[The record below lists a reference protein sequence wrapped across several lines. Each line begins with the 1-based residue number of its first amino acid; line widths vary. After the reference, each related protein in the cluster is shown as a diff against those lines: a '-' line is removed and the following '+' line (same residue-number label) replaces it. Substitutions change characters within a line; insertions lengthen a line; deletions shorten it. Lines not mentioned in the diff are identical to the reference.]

1 MFGLR
6 QGKNGWLSRSPL
18 MLAAPVMATALA
30 ASGCGSGSGGG
41 GNGGSGA
48 IKIGAILP
56 ISGALSYYGTEYRRG
71 MELAQKQINDNGGLN
86 GRKVAFTFL
95 DDGGNTTTALNAVRS
110 LHSKGV
116 KIVTG
121 SGSSTTDLA
130 ISKLADSLGMESWML
145 GTSKDLVNRGLKHT
159 IAPAVL
165 TQNFVGAA
173 FAVFK
178 QTPGILK
185 KPMNQI
191 SVALVYSNDS
201 YGTANAAAEEPAL
214 AGFGAKVTTKISY
227 DITSTDYSAVVSK
240 LKAAKPDVVVQT
252 GYTDDVV
259 LLWKQAKAAGYEPKF
274 MIGSGGTGTLNFV
287 KALGDYANGFA
298 SYGYAL
304 PTPKIQESETFE
316 TNYKADYHA
325 ELTSGHALMVYSST
339 LMLRDVLKKA
349 GGDDPAKVTTAA
361 HSMSAPAGTYPNG
374 CGFKLG
380 SGGENT
386 LCTAGAY
393 QWQNQK
399 LVGVYPDS
407 IATAKLQGPLPLS

>member
-6 QGKNGWLSRSPL
+6 QGKRSWFSRSPL
-18 MLAAPVMATALA
+18 MAAASFMATVLA
-30 ASGCGSGSGGG
+30 ASACGSGGG
-41 GNGGSGA
+41 GGGGGSGD

-56 ISGALSYYGTEYRRG
+56 ISGSLSYYGTEYRRG
-71 MELAQKQINDNGGLN
+71 MELAQKQINDNGGVN
-86 GRKVAFTFL
+86 GRNVAFTFL
-95 DDGGNTTTALNAVRS
+95 DDGGNTTTAINAVRS
-110 LHSKGV
+110 LHSKGF

-145 GTSKDLVNRGLKHT
+145 GTSTELVKRGLKNMV
-159 IAPAVL
+159 APSVL

-173 FAVFK
+173 FVLFK
-178 QTPGILK
+178 QTPAILK

-191 SVALVYSNDS
+191 SVALVYSNDA
-201 YGTANAAAEEPAL
+201 YGTANAAAEGPAL
-214 AGFGAKVTTKISY
+214 TGFGAKVTAKISY
-227 DITSTDYSAVVSK
+227 DITATDYSSVISK
-240 LKAAKPDVVVQT
+240 LKSAKPDVVMQT

-259 LLWKQAKAAGYEPKF
+259 LMWKQAKAAGYEPKF

-287 KALGDYANGFA
+287 KALGSYANGFA

-304 PTPKIQESETFE
+304 PTAKIQSSEEFL
-316 TNYKADYHA
+316 TNYKAAYHA
-325 ELTSGHALMVYSST
+325 DLTSGHALMVYSAM
-339 LMLRDVLKKA
+339 LILRDVLKKA
-349 GGDDPAKVTTAA
+349 GGDQPAKITSAA
-361 HSMSAPAGTYPNG
+361 KGMNEPPGTYPNG

-386 LCTAGAY
+386 LCTAGGY

-399 LVGVYPDS
+399 LVGVYPAS
-407 IATAKLQGPLPLS
+407 IATAQLQGPLPLS

>member
-6 QGKNGWLSRSPL
+6 QGKGGWRSRSPL
-18 MLAAPVMATALA
+18 MAGVVVMAITLA
-30 ASGCGSGSGGG
+30 ASACGSGGG
-41 GNGGSGA
+41 GGGGGSGD

-56 ISGALSYYGTEYRRG
+56 ISGSLSYYGTEYRRG
-71 MELAQKQINDNGGLN
+71 MELAQKQINDNGGVN
-86 GRKVAFTFL
+86 GRKVAFSFL
-95 DDGGNTTTALNAVRS
+95 DDGGNTTTAINAVRS
-110 LHSKGV
+110 LHSKGI

-145 GTSKDLVNRGLKHT
+145 GTSKDLVGRGLKHVV
-159 IAPAVL
+159 APAVL
-165 TQNFVGAA
+165 TENFVGAA

-178 QTPGILK
+178 QTPTILK

-214 AGFGAKVTTKISY
+214 TGFGAKINAKISY

-240 LKAAKPDVVVQT
+240 LKSAKPDVVVQT

-287 KALGDYANGFA
+287 KALGSYANGFA

-304 PTPKIQESETFE
+304 PTPKIPESETFQ
-316 TNYKADYHA
+316 TNYKASYHA
-325 ELTSGHALMVYSST
+325 DLTSGHALMVYSSM
-339 LMLRDVLKKA
+339 LILRDVLKKA
-349 GGDDPAKVTTAA
+349 GGDDPAKLTSAA
-361 HSMSAPAGTYPNG
+361 HGMNAPAGTYPNG
-374 CGFKLG
+374 CGFKLS

-399 LVGVYPDS
+399 LVGVYPAS
-407 IATAKLQGPLPLS
+407 IATATLQGPLPLS